1 MRQLTASQKIAILE
15 NRVAQLEKQAMFTFI
30 QDKLESLVSGLRPVK
45 VASKALR
52 SSGIRQ
58 KDIEKGLK
66 NTPKTEEFEQLQKE
80 IRGKSDEQKIYILS
94 EILESGEPR
103 GRRAVSLGKI
113 DSIFPS
119 SERIWAKFLIQVSI
133 ALTTLLTVF
142 LIEKSEALLKKLK
155 VKIKKEE
162 GGRKYF
168 FKFLKAV
175 LTFLYYPIKGIRII
189 GSVIINAINFIPHL
203 ILEKSTGIKIPRIDP
218 FGK

>member
-15 NRVAQLEKQAMFTFI
+15 NGVAQLEKQAMFTFI

-119 SERIWAKFLIQVSI
+119 SERIWAKFLLIQVSI

-142 LIEKSEALLKKLK
+142 LDRKIRGLLKKLK
-155 VKIKKEE
+155 VKIKKRRRRQE
-162 GGRKYF
+162 
-168 FKFLKAV
+168 V
-175 LTFLYYPIKGIRII
+175 LL
-189 GSVIINAINFIPHL
+189 
-203 ILEKSTGIKIPRIDP
+203 
-218 FGK
+218 